1 MEDNA
6 PNPMPRTPKAFV
18 LAAVIFYI
26 PFVCLFLPAEIFPTD
41 RSPSSPLVAYTTP
54 FVLMAYFFY
63 YVPML
68 VCDTLRPLNDIW
80 FYIGAFVQSL
90 LLTSLL
96 SLVLRA
102 LLYSR
107 WRQLTGRSPA

>member
-1 MEDNA
+1 
-6 PNPMPRTPKAFV
+6 MPRTPKAFV
-18 LAAVIFYI
+18 LAVVLFYI
-26 PFVCLFLPAEIFPTD
+26 PFFCLFLPAEIFPTD
-41 RSPSSPLVAYTTP
+41 RGPSSPFAAYTTP
-54 FVLMAYFFY
+54 LVLMAYFFY

-68 VCDTLRPLNDIW
+68 VCDTLRPLHDIW

-90 LLTSLL
+90 LLASLF

-107 WRQLTGRSPA
+107 WRQLACRSPE